1 MINTK
6 KLFRRKSIEY
16 LLHQSETERQGL
28 KRVLSVK
35 DLTFFGI
42 AAVIGAGIFST
53 IGKAAFHGG
62 PSIALLFVFTAITCG
77 LASLC
82 YAEFASRVPVAG
94 SAYTYAYVVFGE
106 FTAWVIGWCLVLEY
120 LISNVVI
127 AISWSSY
134 MNNILQNIGI
144 HLPAWLLTN
153 PFQAKD
159 IVSPHIWGIPVVMNL
174 PAFFIVILVTCI
186 AYIGIKE
193 SVKANNIMVYF
204 KLLIILVVI
213 AAGAFYINVDNWTPF
228 FPNGVPGMFASVSS
242 VFFAYI
248 GFDAIS
254 TTAEETK
261 DPQRNLPRGMIYAL
275 LICTVVYVLVALV
288 LTGVVYYADLDVDD
302 PLALLFKTINHP
314 KVAFFISFGAVVAS
328 TSALLVYQM
337 AQPRIWMN
345 MSRDGLLPKPFKKIH
360 HKYKTPSFGVV
371 VAGII
376 VAIFSLFTPSDIM
389 TDITSIGTFFA
400 FVFVCFGILFLPKP
414 KANEK
419 SLFRVPYINGRYIG
433 ILAYCIYLYVEKNNI
448 AAFFT
453 KMPFAT
459 LPEYLL
465 MVHIFI
471 VTIIIYFT
479 VRRQW
484 NFIPVLGGLCCQYL
498 MIEISALGWKLFL
511 VWMAFGL
518 LIYFLYGQR
527 KSLLHSRK

>member
-1 MINTK
+1 MLNTIK
-6 KLFRRKSIEY
+6 FFRKKSIEH
-16 LLHQSETERQGL
+16 LLLQSEAQNHGL
-28 KRVLSVK
+28 KRILSIK

-62 PSIALLFVFTAITCG
+62 PSIALLFVFTAFTCG

-94 SAYTYAYVVFGE
+94 SAYTYSYVVFGE
-106 FTAWVIGWCLVLEY
+106 LTAWVIGWCLVLEY

-153 PFQAKD
+153 PFQAQG
-159 IVSPHIWGIPVVMNL
+159 IEAPYILGIPIIMNL
-174 PAFFIVILVTCI
+174 PAFLIVLLVTGI
-186 AYIGIKE
+186 AYMGIKE

-204 KLLIILVVI
+204 KLLIILFVI
-213 AAGAFYINVDNWTPF
+213 AIGIFYINVDNWIPF
-228 FPNGVPGMFASVSS
+228 FPNGVTGMFASVSS

-275 LICTVVYVLVALV
+275 LICTVIYVLVALV
-288 LTGVVYYADLDVDD
+288 LTGIVYYADLDVDD
-302 PLALLFKTINHP
+302 PLALLFKTVNQP

-360 HKYKTPSFGVV
+360 RKYKTPSFGVI
-371 VAGII
+371 VAGFI

-389 TDITSIGTFFA
+389 TDITSIGTLFA
-400 FVFVCFGILFLPKP
+400 FVFVCFGILFLPKQ
-414 KANEK
+414 KNNKK

-433 ILAYCIYLYVEKNNI
+433 VIAYFIYLYVKKNNI
-448 AAFFT
+448 TTFFT
-453 KMPFAT
+453 KIPFAP
-459 LPEYLL
+459 LSEYLL
-465 MVHIFI
+465 MIHILI

-479 VRRQW
+479 VRRKW
-484 NFIPVLGGLCCQYL
+484 SFIPVLGGLCCQYL
-498 MIEISALGWKLFL
+498 MTEISVFGWKLFL
-511 VWMAFGL
+511 LWMALGL

-527 KSLLHSRK
+527 KSLLRIKK